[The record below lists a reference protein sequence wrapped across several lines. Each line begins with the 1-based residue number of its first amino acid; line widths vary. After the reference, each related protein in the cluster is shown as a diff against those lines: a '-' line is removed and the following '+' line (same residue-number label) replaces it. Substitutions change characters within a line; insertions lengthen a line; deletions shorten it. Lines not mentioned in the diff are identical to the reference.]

1 MRITF
6 SYKKCYVTIASDDN
20 DDLNNILFRPEVI
33 IDIDQD
39 ILKNISLAD
48 IPETWGVR
56 EITFL
61 RGFTCFKIEY
71 EKFCNINRIIRI
83 SKKFID
89 SICQ

>member
-20 DDLNNILFRPEVI
+20 ADLSSNLFKPEVI
-33 IDIDQD
+33 IDIDND
-39 ILKNISLAD
+39 ILKNISLAN

-61 RGFTCFKIEY
+61 SGFACFKFEY
-71 EKFCNINRIIRI
+71 EKFCNIIRIIRI
-83 SKKFID
+83 SRKFID